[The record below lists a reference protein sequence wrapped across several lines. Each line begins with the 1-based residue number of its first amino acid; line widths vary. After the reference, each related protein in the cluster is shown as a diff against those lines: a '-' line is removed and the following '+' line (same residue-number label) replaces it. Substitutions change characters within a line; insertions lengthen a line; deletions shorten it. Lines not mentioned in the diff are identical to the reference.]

1 MSDAAP
7 GTSSGRRRSIFDW
20 KAVLGIL
27 VSLGLLYFAFR
38 GVDLGEVARHL
49 GRANLW
55 WLALAAA
62 AATAVFPLRA
72 IRWGPLLRPVEHTR
86 FRPRFAATNIG
97 FMANNLLP
105 ARLGEFV
112 RAYALGRVTGMPVSA
127 AFGSLVVERLLDG
140 IIVVGFLFAAMA
152 APGFPDSAG
161 GGDFAIAAR
170 IMLALLAAAAVVLI
184 GMVLRPE
191 AAIRVG
197 RAVASRVLPESV
209 RRPVVDALV
218 ALVHGLSVL
227 RSPRLM
233 FISLVWSVLLWLT
246 GALSFW
252 VGFLA
257 FGIDVPFSAAVFL
270 QSLVGLGVS
279 LPSAPGFFGL
289 YEGFARL
296 GLVSVYG
303 VAPAQAVGF
312 AIGFHIGGFV
322 PITLIGLWYA
332 WRVGLSRDEVLHSEE
347 AVELE
352 VEAEEGIVPQ
362 SAGGD
367 AP

>member
-1 MSDAAP
+1 MNRGP
-7 GTSSGRRRSIFDW
+7 RKGLLDW
-20 KAVLGIL
+20 KV
-27 VSLGLLYFAFR
+27 VVGLLISVAALYWAFHD
-38 GVDLGEVARHL
+38 VDFSLIVRHVSEADL
-49 GRANLW
+49 PLFGAAVVLATSLFYIRAVRW
-55 WLALAAA
+55 HWLLEPIQPGIPYRPRLAA
-62 AATAVFPLRA
+62 TC
-72 IRWGPLLRPVEHTR
+72 
-86 FRPRFAATNIG
+86 IG

-140 IIVVGFLFAAMA
+140 IIVVAFFFAAMA
-152 APGFPDSAG
+152 APGFPDAAG
-161 GGDFAIAAR
+161 GGDFALAAR
-170 IMLALLAAAAVVLI
+170 IMLVLLAGGAVVLI

-191 AAIRVG
+191 AAIRIG
-197 RAVASRVLPESV
+197 RAVASRVLPESF

-218 ALVHGLSVL
+218 AMVHGLSVL

-322 PITLIGLWYA
+322 PITLIGIWYA
-332 WRVGLSRDEVLHSEE
+332 WRVGLSRAEVLHSEE

-352 VEAEEGIVPQ
+352 VEAEESIDPK
-362 SAGGD
+362 STAGG
-367 AP
+367 PP